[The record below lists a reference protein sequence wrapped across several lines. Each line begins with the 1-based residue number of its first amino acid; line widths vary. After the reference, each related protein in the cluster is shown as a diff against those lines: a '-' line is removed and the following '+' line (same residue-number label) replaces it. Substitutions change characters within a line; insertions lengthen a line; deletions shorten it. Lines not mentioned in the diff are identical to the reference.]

1 MLANVIFYSFL
12 AGLST
17 ILGIYLVKHFEVLVK
32 RNTVFLL
39 SFAIGVLLANAFF
52 HLLPE
57 AIEANQ
63 SWFYW
68 TLGAIVFL
76 FLVEHLII
84 IHTCPEEEE
93 EEKGHMHTLG
103 TTSFL
108 GVFFHSLIDGI
119 IIGVGFEVSFVVGLL
134 TSLAV
139 IFHETAEGVFIY
151 TLLIHDKLLQ
161 KKALLFSWLVALAT
175 PFGAVITFLLIQN
188 ISPFILSALLATAAG
203 TFIYIGASDL
213 VPEIHKRYN
222 LANVFLVLLGIF
234 FVIVIG
240 RFLD

>member
-1 MLANVIFYSFL
+1 MFINVIIYSFL

-17 ILGIYLVKHFEVLVK
+17 IFGIYLVKHFEVWVK
-32 RNTVFLL
+32 RNAVFLL

-57 AIEANQ
+57 AIETNQ

-84 IHTCPEEEE
+84 IHTCPEGEE
-93 EEKGHMHTLG
+93 GHPHALG
-103 TTSFL
+103 ATSFL
-108 GVFFHSLIDGI
+108 GIFLHSLIDGI
-119 IIGVGFEVSFVVGLL
+119 IIGVGFEVSFVVGFL

-151 TLLIHDKLLQ
+151 TLLINDKLFQ

-175 PFGAVITFLLIQN
+175 PLGAVITFILIQN
-188 ISPFILSALLATAAG
+188 ISPLILSALLAAAAG
-203 TFIYIGASDL
+203 TFIYIGSSDL
-213 VPEIHKRYN
+213 VPEIHKNYN
-222 LANVFLVLLGIF
+222 FANVLFVLLGIF

-240 RFLD
+240 RFLG